1 MSIEGNLLNVKSD
14 SFSDIGSHTLEINAL
29 TSSESFN
36 FTVNVIFEKLAITQ
50 AATVNTISEEKIVTE
65 SIALSVH

>member
-50 AATVNTISEEKIVTE
+50 AETASEKKTVTE